1 MSKTTRI
8 LICDD
13 DPIVHQSLSLYLDHE
28 DFLHDSAYDGK
39 QALEMIKK
47 EHYDLMLLDQMM
59 PGMTGMEVC
68 QAVRKDSQ
76 LPIIM
81 LTARGEEIDRI
92 LGLEMGADDYIVK
105 PFSPREVV
113 SRIKAVLR
121 RTCAAPDTA
130 QEEKLTTL
138 TFGSLEIQPE
148 RYSVKL
154 AGQSIACTPREVE
167 LLYLLASH
175 PGRVFDREQIL
186 SRIWGYDFFGDT
198 RTVDTHIKRLRQK
211 LSCDEMGQ
219 KWDIITVY
227 GVGYKFEAEALIR
240 KPSARSQTIP
250 VRKSTPSF
258 PLIPNATALLSAACW
273 CWFMARWCSSPC

>member
-13 DPIVHQSLSLYLDHE
+13 DPIVHQSLSLYLDNE
-28 DFLHDSAYDGK
+28 EFLHDSAYDGK

-68 QAVRKDSQ
+68 QAVRKESQ

-121 RTCAAPDTA
+121 RTSAAPETA

-138 TFGSLEIQPE
+138 TFGTLEIQPE

-154 AGQSIACTPREVE
+154 GGQSIACTPREVE

-211 LSCDEMGQ
+211 LACDEMGV

-227 GVGYKFEAEALIR
+227 GVGYKFEAEA
-240 KPSARSQTIP
+240 
-250 VRKSTPSF
+250 
-258 PLIPNATALLSAACW
+258 
-273 CWFMARWCSSPC
+273 

>member
-1 MSKTTRI
+1 MSITTPRI

-13 DPIVHQSLSLYLDHE
+13 DPVVHQSLSLYLDSE
-28 DFLHDSAYDGK
+28 KYQHDSAYDGNT
-39 QALEMIKK
+39 ALSMIK
-47 EHYDLMLLDQMM
+47 EGHYDLMVLDQMM

-68 QAVRKDSQ
+68 QTVRKESN

-121 RTCAAPDTA
+121 RTAPH
-130 QEEKLTTL
+130 EEATQDESLTTL
-138 TFGSLEIQPE
+138 RFGSLEIQPE
-148 RYSVKL
+148 RYSVRL
-154 AGQSIACTPREVE
+154 SGEDINCTPKEVE

-175 PGRVFDREQIL
+175 PGRTYTREQIL
-186 SRIWGYDFFGDT
+186 SHVWDYEKYFGDT

-211 LSCDEMGQ
+211 LSCEEMGSI
-219 KWDIITVY
+219 WDIVTVY
-227 GVGYKFEAEALIR
+227 GVGYKFEVLR
-240 KPSARSQTIP
+240 
-250 VRKSTPSF
+250 
-258 PLIPNATALLSAACW
+258 
-273 CWFMARWCSSPC
+273 

>member
-1 MSKTTRI
+1 MSKNMRI

-13 DPIVHQSLSLYLDHE
+13 DAIVHQSLSLYLDSE
-28 DFLHDSAYDGK
+28 DFLHDSAYDGR

-59 PGMTGMEVC
+59 PGLTGMEVC
-68 QAVRKDSQ
+68 QQVRKESQ

-121 RTCAAPDTA
+121 RTAAAPESHEGE
-130 QEEKLTTL
+130 QLTTL
-138 TFGSLEIQPE
+138 VFGSLEIQPE
-148 RYSVKL
+148 RYSVRI
-154 AGQSIACTPREVE
+154 AGQSVPCTPREVE
-167 LLYLLASH
+167 LLNLLASH

-211 LSCDEMGQ
+211 LACEDMG
-219 KWDIITVY
+219 KRWDIMTVY
-227 GVGYKFEAEALIR
+227 GVGYKFEDLA
-240 KPSARSQTIP
+240 
-250 VRKSTPSF
+250 
-258 PLIPNATALLSAACW
+258 
-273 CWFMARWCSSPC
+273 

>member
-1 MSKTTRI
+1 MNKQPRI

-13 DPIVHQSLSLYLDHE
+13 DPIVHQSLSLYLDNE
-28 DFLHDSAYDGK
+28 DFQHDSAHDGK
-39 QALEMIKK
+39 TALEMTHK

-68 QAVRKDSQ
+68 QAVRRESQ
-76 LPIIM
+76 MPIIM

-121 RTCAAPDTA
+121 RTQQSAGA
-130 QEEKLTTL
+130 QQDEQLTTL
-138 TFGSLEIQPE
+138 KYGTLEIQPE
-148 RYSVKL
+148 RYSVRV

-211 LSCDEMGQ
+211 LSCEEMG
-219 KWDIITVY
+219 KAWDIIAVY
-227 GVGYKFEAEALIR
+227 GVGYKFEAE
-240 KPSARSQTIP
+240 T
-250 VRKSTPSF
+250 
-258 PLIPNATALLSAACW
+258 
-273 CWFMARWCSSPC
+273 

>member
-1 MSKTTRI
+1 MSKTPRI

-13 DPIVHQSLSLYLDHE
+13 DPVVHQSLSLYLDS
-28 DFLHDSAYDGK
+28 LKSLLDSAFDGAS
-39 QALEMIKK
+39 ALEMIRR
-47 EHYDLMLLDQMM
+47 ETYDLMVLDQMM

-68 QAVRKDSQ
+68 QAVRRESS

-121 RTCAAPDTA
+121 RTSPQQESAP
-130 QEEKLTTL
+130 EEHLTTL

-148 RYSVKL
+148 RYSVRL
-154 AGQSIACTPREVE
+154 AGQDVSCTPREVE

-175 PGRVFDREQIL
+175 PGRTYTREQIL
-186 SRIWGYDFFGDT
+186 SNVWDYEKYFGDT

-211 LSCDEMGQ
+211 LTCEEMG
-219 KWDIITVY
+219 KVWDIVTVY
-227 GVGYKFEAEALIR
+227 GVGYKFEVF
-240 KPSARSQTIP
+240 S
-250 VRKSTPSF
+250 
-258 PLIPNATALLSAACW
+258 
-273 CWFMARWCSSPC
+273 

>member
-1 MSKTTRI
+1 MSKTPRI

-13 DPIVHQSLSLYLDHE
+13 DPVVHQSLSLYLDSE
-28 DFLHDSAYDGK
+28 KYLHDSAFDGAS
-39 QALEMIKK
+39 ALEMIRR
-47 EHYDLMLLDQMM
+47 ETYDLMVLDQMM

-68 QAVRKDSQ
+68 QAVRRESS

-121 RTCAAPDTA
+121 RTSPQQESAP
-130 QEEKLTTL
+130 EEHLTTL

-148 RYSVKL
+148 RYSVRL
-154 AGQSIACTPREVE
+154 AGQDVSCTPREVE

-175 PGRVFDREQIL
+175 PGRTYTREQIL
-186 SRIWGYDFFGDT
+186 SNVWDYEKYFGDT

-211 LSCDEMGQ
+211 L
-219 KWDIITVY
+219 T
-227 GVGYKFEAEALIR
+227 
-240 KPSARSQTIP
+240 
-250 VRKSTPSF
+250 
-258 PLIPNATALLSAACW
+258 
-273 CWFMARWCSSPC
+273 

>member
-1 MSKTTRI
+1 MSKNPHI

-13 DPIVHQSLSLYLDHE
+13 DPVVHQSLSLYLDAEEFQHT
-28 DFLHDSAYDGK
+28 SAYDGK
-39 QALEMIKK
+39 QALELT
-47 EHYDLMLLDQMM
+47 EQNTYDLMVLDQMM
-59 PGMTGMEVC
+59 PGMSGMEVC
-68 QAVRKDSQ
+68 QAIRKRSN

-121 RTCAAPDTA
+121 RAGGAAESAP
-130 QEEKLTTL
+130 EEKLTTL
-138 TFGSLEIQPE
+138 TYGNLEIQPE

-154 AGQSIACTPREVE
+154 NGQSVSCTPREVE

-175 PGRVFDREQIL
+175 PGRVFEREQIL
-186 SRIWGYDFFGDT
+186 SRIWGYDFFGGT

-211 LSCDEMGQ
+211 LQSDDNDE
-219 KWDIITVY
+219 WEIVTVY
-227 GVGYKFEAEALIR
+227 GVGYKFE
-240 KPSARSQTIP
+240 
-250 VRKSTPSF
+250 VKS
-258 PLIPNATALLSAACW
+258 
-273 CWFMARWCSSPC
+273 

>member
-1 MSKTTRI
+1 MSKNARI

-13 DPIVHQSLSLYLDHE
+13 DPIVHQSLSLYLDNE
-28 DFLHDSAYDGK
+28 DFLHDSAFDGR
-39 QALEMIKK
+39 QAMEMIKK
-47 EHYDLMLLDQMM
+47 ETYDLMLLDQMM

-68 QAVRKDSQ
+68 QAVRRDSQ

-121 RTCAAPDTA
+121 RTGSTHSTA

-138 TFGSLEIQPE
+138 TYGTLEIQPE
-148 RYSVKL
+148 RYSVRL
-154 AGQSIACTPREVE
+154 AGQPIACTPREVE
-167 LLYLLASH
+167 LLNLLASH

-211 LSCDEMGQ
+211 LACEEMGRQ
-219 KWDIITVY
+219 WDIVTVY
-227 GVGYKFEAEALIR
+227 GVGYKFEAGL
-240 KPSARSQTIP
+240 
-250 VRKSTPSF
+250 
-258 PLIPNATALLSAACW
+258 
-273 CWFMARWCSSPC
+273 

>member
-1 MSKTTRI
+1 MNKNARI

-13 DPIVHQSLSLYLDHE
+13 DPIVHQSLSLYLDNE
-28 DFLHDSAYDGK
+28 ECLHDSAFDGR
-39 QALEMIKK
+39 QALEMTRK

-68 QAVRKDSQ
+68 QSVRRESN

-121 RTCAAPDTA
+121 RTSAAPEA
-130 QEEKLTTL
+130 ARQEQLTTL
-138 TFGSLEIQPE
+138 KYGTLEIQPE
-148 RYSVKL
+148 RYSVRL

-211 LSCDEMGQ
+211 LACDEMG
-219 KWDIITVY
+219 KLWDIMTVY
-227 GVGYKFEAEALIR
+227 GVGYKFEAEA
-240 KPSARSQTIP
+240 
-250 VRKSTPSF
+250 
-258 PLIPNATALLSAACW
+258 
-273 CWFMARWCSSPC
+273 

>member
-1 MSKTTRI
+1 MAKKV
-8 LICDD
+8 LVVEDD
-13 DPIVHQSLSLYLDHE
+13 SNIAELLRLYLEKDGF
-28 DFLHDSAYDGK
+28 DVFLAADGGEGIRRA
-39 QALEMIKK
+39 QELQP
-47 EHYDLMLLDQMM
+47 DLILLDIML
-59 PGMTGMEVC
+59 PVVDGWVVC
-68 QAVRKDSQ
+68 SEVRKTSNV
-76 LPIIM
+76 PIIM
-81 LTARGEEIDRI
+81 LTAKGETFDKIS
-92 LGLEMGADDYIVK
+92 GLEMGADDYIVK

-121 RTCAAPDTA
+121 RTSAAPEA
-130 QEEKLTTL
+130 VQEEKLTTL

-154 AGQSIACTPREVE
+154 GGQSIACTPREVE

-211 LSCDEMGQ
+211 LACDEMGV

-227 GVGYKFEAEALIR
+227 GVGYKFEAEA
-240 KPSARSQTIP
+240 
-250 VRKSTPSF
+250 
-258 PLIPNATALLSAACW
+258 
-273 CWFMARWCSSPC
+273 

>member
-1 MSKTTRI
+1 MSKTIRI

-13 DPIVHQSLSLYLDHE
+13 DPIVHQSLSLYLDNE
-28 DFLHDSAYDGK
+28 DFLHDSAYDGR
-39 QALEMIKK
+39 QALDMIKK

-130 QEEKLTTL
+130 QE
-138 TFGSLEIQPE
+138 IQPE

-154 AGQSIACTPREVE
+154 AGQSVACTPREVE

-211 LSCDEMGQ
+211 LTCEEMGQ

-227 GVGYKFEAEALIR
+227 GVGYKFEAE
-240 KPSARSQTIP
+240 T
-250 VRKSTPSF
+250 
-258 PLIPNATALLSAACW
+258 
-273 CWFMARWCSSPC
+273 

>member
-1 MSKTTRI
+1 MSKNVRI

-13 DPIVHQSLSLYLDHE
+13 DPIVHQSLSLYLDNE
-28 DFLHDSAYDGK
+28 DFLHDSAYDGR
-39 QALEMIKK
+39 QAMEMIKK
-47 EHYDLMLLDQMM
+47 ERYDLMLLDQMM

-68 QAVRKDSQ
+68 QAVRRDSQ

-121 RTCAAPDTA
+121 RTGAQTA
-130 QEEKLTTL
+130 VQEEKLTTL
-138 TFGSLEIQPE
+138 TYGQLEIQPE
-148 RYSVKL
+148 RYSVRL
-154 AGQSIACTPREVE
+154 GGQAVACTPREVE
-167 LLYLLASH
+167 LLYLLCSH

-211 LSCDEMGQ
+211 LACEEMG
-219 KWDIITVY
+219 KAWDIITVY
-227 GVGYKFEAEALIR
+227 GVGYKFEAE
-240 KPSARSQTIP
+240 
-250 VRKSTPSF
+250 V
-258 PLIPNATALLSAACW
+258 
-273 CWFMARWCSSPC
+273 

>member
-13 DPIVHQSLSLYLDHE
+13 DPIVHQSLSLYLDNE

-68 QAVRKDSQ
+68 QAVRRDSQ

-81 LTARGEEIDRI
+81 LTARSEEIDRI

-121 RTCAAPDTA
+121 RTSPAPESGR
-130 QEEKLTTL
+130 EERLTTL
-138 TFGSLEIQPE
+138 TPVLSMHSP
-148 RYSVKL
+148 Y
-154 AGQSIACTPREVE
+154 EV
-167 LLYLLASH
+167 S
-175 PGRVFDREQIL
+175 
-186 SRIWGYDFFGDT
+186 SKYD
-198 RTVDTHIKRLRQK
+198 
-211 LSCDEMGQ
+211 
-219 KWDIITVY
+219 VY
-227 GVGYKFEAEALIR
+227 QAYKGYKAFY
-240 KPSARSQTIP
+240 
-250 VRKSTPSF
+250 
-258 PLIPNATALLSAACW
+258 NN
-273 CWFMARWCSSPC
+273 

>member
-1 MSKTTRI
+1 MSKTIRI

-13 DPIVHQSLSLYLDHE
+13 DPIVHQSLSLYLDNE
-28 DFLHDSAYDGK
+28 DFLHDSAYDGR
-39 QALEMIKK
+39 QALDMIKK

-121 RTCAAPDTA
+121 RSHSNPAELSDLLKLQDLTIDLKQRTVTY
-130 QEEKLTTL
+130 QEQELMLTYKE
-138 TFGSLEIQPE
+138 F
-148 RYSVKL
+148 
-154 AGQSIACTPREVE
+154 E
-167 LLYLLASH
+167 LLTYLTRNRGTAIS
-175 PGRVFDREQIL
+175 RDRLLEQV
-186 SRIWGYDFFGDT
+186 WGFQYEGET
-198 RTVDTHIKRLRQK
+198 RTVDAHIKTLRQK
-211 LSCDEMGQ
+211 LDAAGCHSLISTIRG
-219 KWDIITVY
+219 Y
-227 GVGYKFEAEALIR
+227 GYKIGG
-240 KPSARSQTIP
+240 
-250 VRKSTPSF
+250 
-258 PLIPNATALLSAACW
+258 
-273 CWFMARWCSSPC
+273 

>member
-1 MSKTTRI
+1 MNKHTRI

-13 DPIVHQSLSLYLDHE
+13 DPIIHQSLSLYLDNE
-28 DFLHDSAYDGK
+28 DFQHDSAYDGK
-39 QALEMIKK
+39 TALDMVSK

-68 QAVRKDSQ
+68 QAVRRESQ

-113 SRIKAVLR
+113 SRIQAVLR
-121 RTCAAPDTA
+121 RTNAGAAA
-130 QEEKLTTL
+130 QEEKLTTVRYG
-138 TFGSLEIQPE
+138 TLEVQPE
-148 RYSVKL
+148 RYSVRL
-154 AGQSIACTPREVE
+154 GGQAVACTPREVE

-211 LSCDEMGQ
+211 LACDEMGSL
-219 KWDIITVY
+219 WDIITVY
-227 GVGYKFEAEALIR
+227 GVGYKFEAGI
-240 KPSARSQTIP
+240 
-250 VRKSTPSF
+250 
-258 PLIPNATALLSAACW
+258 
-273 CWFMARWCSSPC
+273 